1 MSLLVLLS
9 CYCYYSCWLFLL
21 NLYDF
26 VLIWSCWVV
35 DRFLLLFM
43 LSEFAVV
50 RFCLLCSLSLFEKGF
65 LNKNSENKG
74 WKIQAKI
81 LNLKF
86 YLKAENQIKFW
97 FCVCEIWFQEKKVS
111 KKLCLCFELVKRSS
125 KQKKEQKEKKKQ
137 KKGELCVKKLGQGFE
152 PLTSNLHTTQA
163 YTPLPIALGHQ
174 FRWYLFLKFF
184 YNCFD

>member
-50 RFCLLCSLSLFEKGF
+50 SFCLLCSLSLFEKGF

-111 KKLCLCFELVKRSS
+111 KNLCLCLCERNSKR
-125 KQKKEQKEKKKQ
+125 KKKV
-137 KKGELCVKKLGQGFE
+137 KKGGREVRVSRARTRDLYPPQ
-152 PLTSNLHTTQA
+152 PL
-163 YTPLPIALGHQ
+163 
-174 FRWYLFLKFF
+174 
-184 YNCFD
+184 